1 MKTNLLYSIVLLLL
15 VSITNYAQNNCS
27 KYYPLKEGV
36 RSVVTT
42 YDDKDRVSG
51 SVKYEIKDVTDQGA
65 TMVNEI
71 FDDKGKSLLN
81 SEVTLQCN
89 DDGISID
96 FKSLISSQ
104 IIDQYKASGMEVN
117 MTGTNI
123 SIPNNLT
130 VGQTLPDAEIVLNMS
145 MASVSMSMTAKT
157 TDRKVIAKE
166 NITTEAGT
174 FNCVVISAQTTVE
187 MGIKKSM
194 NSKQWLSEGVG
205 VVKTEDYDS
214 SGKLISKSIL
224 TEFED

>member
-42 YDDKDRVSG
+42 YDNKDRVSG

-123 SIPNNLT
+123 SIPN
-130 VGQTLPDAEIVLNMS
+130 DI
-145 MASVSMSMTAKT
+145 AKT
-157 TDRKVIAKE
+157 NPALIPIVDTAIPISIA
-166 NITTEAGT
+166 
-174 FNCVVISAQTTVE
+174 S
-187 MGIKKSM
+187 IKKSIAM
-194 NSKQWLSEGVG
+194 ETYISHGISPCLSALGPFV
-205 VVKTEDYDS
+205 
-214 SGKLISKSIL
+214 LCLSIIVL
-224 TEFED
+224 KVINKPIPRIIPIIIANIR